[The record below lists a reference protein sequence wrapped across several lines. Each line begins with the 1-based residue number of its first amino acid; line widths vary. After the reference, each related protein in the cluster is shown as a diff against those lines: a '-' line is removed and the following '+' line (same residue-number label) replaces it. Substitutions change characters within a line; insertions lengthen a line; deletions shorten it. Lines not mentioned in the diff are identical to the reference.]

1 LQSINKVIK
10 TVNEHLTKLPQLCNP
25 MDKVVGNQKQQAKSK
40 MIIHTDKWAK
50 LREREYILKPTIA
63 MLIYILKPNV

>member
-1 LQSINKVIK
+1 
-10 TVNEHLTKLPQLCNP
+10 

-63 MLIYILKPNV
+63 MLIYILKSNV